1 MQIKTNNAKEVFAM
15 NVRITRHAIQRYKE
29 RIEKCSDDEAANSI
43 LKIVFLGNVVSQRKK
58 GAYTEKL
65 IRKNDAVIVAY
76 EYECSNV
83 IVVSVLRAEYEGW
96 WKKQASS

>member
-1 MQIKTNNAKEVFAM
+1 M
-15 NVRITRHAIQRYKE
+15 NIRITWHAIKRYKE

-43 LKIVFLGNVVSQRKK
+43 MKIVFLGEIIAQKKK
-58 GAYTEKL
+58 GAYIEKL

-76 EYECSNV
+76 EYECNNV

>member
-1 MQIKTNNAKEVFAM
+1 MKIKANNAKEVFAM
-15 NVRITRHAIQRYKE
+15 NVRITRHAIK

-58 GAYTEKL
+58 GAYIEKL

-83 IVVSVLRAEYEGW
+83 IVVSVLRAEYERW